1 MPASLTDKELAAGV
15 AELPPVST
23 VLHRLLEVLEDPD
36 GDLDDITRLIR
47 AETALSAQVLR
58 LANSAHFAMPEPAS
72 SIAEAVQRLGAA
84 EVHGLVATLASR
96 QLMARPLGYYGI
108 TAEELWRHA
117 LAVAVSAET
126 VAINA
131 GADRAPAYLSGI
143 LHPVGMI
150 ALDRIAK
157 MRGLYPRSGDTP
169 LEEWE
174 ADNFDTDNASVASH
188 VLQQWK
194 FPDNIAFSVAGRYAP
209 EQAEDWIAGARILRV
224 ASCMAG
230 SLGAGIESER
240 GVFRVTPEVVS
251 SAGIAYQEY
260 SDIVIEAG
268 QRLLRAQTLLDL
280 A

>member
-1 MPASLTDKELAAGV
+1 MSASLTEQELAAGV

-36 GDLDDITRLIR
+36 SDLDDITRLIR

-58 LANSAHFAMPEPAS
+58 LANSAHFAMPEPAG
-72 SIAEAVQRLGAA
+72 SIADAVQRLGAA

-96 QLMARPLGYYGI
+96 QLMLRSLDHYGI
-108 TAEELWRHA
+108 TAAQLWQHA

-131 GADRAPAYLSGI
+131 GADRALAYLSGI

-150 ALDRIAK
+150 VLDRIAR
-157 MRGLYPRSGDTP
+157 MRELYPRSGDKP
-169 LEEWE
+169 LQEWE
-174 ADNFDTDNASVASH
+174 GENFDTDNAAVASH

-194 FPDNIAFSVAGRYAP
+194 FPDNIAFSVAGRYMP
-209 EQAEDWIAGARILRV
+209 EQAEEWIAGARILRV

-230 SLGAGIESER
+230 SLDAGIESER
-240 GVFRVTPEVVS
+240 GLFRVTPEVVS
-251 SAGIAYQEY
+251 SAGIGFQEY
-260 SDIVIEAG
+260 SDIVVEAG
-268 QRLLRAQTLLDL
+268 QRLLRTQTLLDL